1 MACAW
6 RLPHGGDLNIPLCW
20 WNNAWGEKIGPCPLG
35 LSSCLIVSQPWLP
48 FLPTIWGDD
57 WNPTYSNDN
66 DLGMVYYWIYN
77 IAWYHV
83 MSTGVIGTMAC
94 WRTCLYDITWNEQ
107 KSGDNKMMSPAM
119 AIQVAPCAT
128 QTEQT
133 GRRWTSHGNV
143 YHFSPVTNN
152 SQGKIGESSKFS
164 EETSPPRLLQAIQG
178 SRFIEPLML
187 LLIQLPLAFHLILL
201 IGPQS
206 SMRTLWKSVKI
217 SRGSQRIAKAGWKVR
232 CLRVSCPRPTS
243 YFWDFDRQAQTW
255 LGLSGAA
262 CPIAIRK
269 HEQGQ
274 LLWDPLETLLTWTSN
289 FLTHTTRCAVGIS
302 PTHWQLETGAQTR
315 KMKPTEGVLLNHI
328 KSIKANAGLMH
339 IPSGKLT

>member
-83 MSTGVIGTMAC
+83 MSTAVIGTMAC
-94 WRTCLYDITWNEQ
+94 WRTFLYDITWNEQ
-107 KSGDNKMMSPAM
+107 KSGGNEMMSPAM

-133 GRRWTSHGNV
+133 GRRWTSHANV

-164 EETSPPRLLQAIQG
+164 EETSPPRGSFKPSRVPASLSLSCCCWSNCRWRSTSSSSLDLNQAWG
-178 SRFIEPLML
+178 SPENLSKSHVEAKG
-187 LLIQLPLAFHLILL
+187 LPKL
-201 IGPQS
+201 
-206 SMRTLWKSVKI
+206 
-217 SRGSQRIAKAGWKVR
+217 
-232 CLRVSCPRPTS
+232 
-243 YFWDFDRQAQTW
+243 
-255 LGLSGAA
+255 
-262 CPIAIRK
+262 
-269 HEQGQ
+269 
-274 LLWDPLETLLTWTSN
+274 
-289 FLTHTTRCAVGIS
+289 VG
-302 PTHWQLETGAQTR
+302 
-315 KMKPTEGVLLNHI
+315 K
-328 KSIKANAGLMH
+328 
-339 IPSGKLT
+339 